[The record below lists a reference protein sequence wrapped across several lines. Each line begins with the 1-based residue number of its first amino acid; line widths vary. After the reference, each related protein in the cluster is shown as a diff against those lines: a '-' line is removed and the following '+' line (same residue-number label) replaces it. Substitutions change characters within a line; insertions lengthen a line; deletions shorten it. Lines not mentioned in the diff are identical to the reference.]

1 MSGRK
6 KKETPADTHCGFVA
20 VIGAPNAGKSTLV
33 NRLVGAKVS
42 IVSPKVQTTRSRVLG
57 IAIRDQA
64 QILFVDTPGI
74 FAPRRRLDRAMV
86 AAAWQG
92 AGDADLV
99 VLLIDVSHK
108 QPDEE
113 TGRIIADLKRAD
125 RKIILALNKVDLVK
139 QRDRL
144 LALAAEM
151 NATGCF
157 SDIFM
162 ISAETGDGVEDLM
175 KLLVARL
182 PASPWLYPEDQ
193 TTDVP
198 LRLLAAE
205 VTREHLF
212 RQLHQEVPYALTV
225 ETESWEDF
233 QDGSVKIQQVILV
246 ERDGQKAIVIG
257 KGGARAKAVREAA
270 QAELQEMLDRR
281 VHLFLAVKVRQGW
294 SEERD
299 RFKDLGLDWDA

>member
-1 MSGRK
+1 
-6 KKETPADTHCGFVA
+6 
-20 VIGAPNAGKSTLV
+20 
-33 NRLVGAKVS
+33 
-42 IVSPKVQTTRSRVLG
+42 
-57 IAIRDQA
+57 
-64 QILFVDTPGI
+64 
-74 FAPRRRLDRAMV
+74 MV

-99 VLLIDVSHK
+99 VLLIDAGHK

-246 ERDGQKAIVIG
+246 EREGQKAIVIG